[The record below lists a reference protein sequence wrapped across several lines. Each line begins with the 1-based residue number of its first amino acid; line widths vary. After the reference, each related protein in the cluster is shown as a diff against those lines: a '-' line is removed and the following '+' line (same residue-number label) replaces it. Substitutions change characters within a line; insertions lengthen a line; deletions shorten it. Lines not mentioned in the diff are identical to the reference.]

1 MRRILLSIALALVG
15 IFASVMA
22 LPSKPAPEIPP
33 ETHVI
38 IEGLYVALP
47 SDIKTFPVELVAL
60 P

>member
-1 MRRILLSIALALVG
+1 LALVG

-47 SDIKTFPVELVAL
+47 SDVKTFPVELVAL